1 MDESGSRND
10 PEPYQPPVAL
20 MNPVTP
26 EEDSSLSEQKELRPP
41 MGLIAASVC
50 GLIAA
55 VFYTLANIALRSCV
69 NVDPFL
75 VSAVKAAP
83 TVILLGP
90 FLAWMYSRGDRIAT
104 STKMVRR
111 FIVASLLG
119 QIVGNAAFQIA
130 LGVIG
135 LAASVPITLGVLII
149 GSAVLGRVF
158 LGEPVR
164 VNTVVSMVT
173 LIFAVVVLSLP
184 GSESPPSTT
193 SSLPFWAGAICAA
206 ASGAAY
212 SVFGVA
218 MRQALTGGLSATLTM
233 FISGVV
239 GSVAL
244 WAIVFSWIGVG
255 PLSSIT
261 ISQWGIMS
269 AAGVCNL
276 SAFAALSASLKSLPV
291 VAVNLINATQ
301 VAMAAVAGVLLFAE
315 PITVWL
321 VTGISLTFIGLMVL
335 AGGRKAEAN

>member
-1 MDESGSRND
+1 MDESGSCND
-10 PEPYQPPVAL
+10 LDPYQSPVAL
-20 MNPVTP
+20 MEPDTP
-26 EEDSSLSEQKELRPP
+26 LVDPSSSNQKELRPP
-41 MGLIAASVC
+41 MGLDAASIC

-69 NVDPFL
+69 EVDPFL
-75 VSAVKAAP
+75 VSAGKAAP

-90 FLAWMYSRGDRIAT
+90 FLAWMFARGDRIAT
-104 STKMVRR
+104 STKMVPR
-111 FIVASLLG
+111 FILASLLG

-149 GSAVLGRVF
+149 GSAILGRVF
-158 LGEPVR
+158 LSEPVR
-164 VNTVVSMVT
+164 ANTVISMVT
-173 LIFAVVVLSLP
+173 LIVAVVFLSLP
-184 GSESPPSTT
+184 GSEPASSAT
-193 SSLPFWAGAICAA
+193 SSLPVWAGALCAA

-218 MRQALTGGLSATLTM
+218 MRQALTGGMSATLTM

-239 GSVAL
+239 GSIAL
-244 WAIVFSWIGVG
+244 WAIVFSWIGVV

-261 ISQWGIMS
+261 IAQWGMMS

-315 PITVWL
+315 PVTFWL
-321 VTGISLTFIGLMVL
+321 VAGILLTFIGLMVL
-335 AGGRKAEAN
+335 AGGRKPPAN

>member
-1 MDESGSRND
+1 MDESGSFND
-10 PEPYQPPVAL
+10 MDPYQSPVAL
-20 MNPVTP
+20 MEPAI
-26 EEDSSLSEQKELRPP
+26 SSDDPSAYEQKELRPP
-41 MGLIAASVC
+41 MGLVAASIC
-50 GLIAA
+50 GVIAA

-69 NVDPFL
+69 EVDPFL

-83 TVILLGP
+83 TVFLLAP
-90 FLAWMYSRGDRIAT
+90 FLAWMFFRGDRIAT
-104 STKMVRR
+104 SSKMVPR
-111 FIVASLLG
+111 FILASLLG

-149 GSAVLGRVF
+149 GSAILGRVF

-164 VNTVVSMVT
+164 VNTVISIVT
-173 LIFAVVVLSLP
+173 LIVAVIILSLP
-184 GSESPPSTT
+184 GSEFPSSTT
-193 SSLPFWAGAICAA
+193 SSLPVWAGALCAA

-239 GSVAL
+239 GSIAL
-244 WAIVFSWIGVG
+244 WAIVFSWIDVA

-261 ISQWGIMS
+261 GGQWGVMM

-276 SAFAALSASLKSLPV
+276 TAFIALSAALKSLPV

-301 VAMAAVAGVLLFAE
+301 VAMAAVAGVVLFTE

-321 VTGISLTFIGLMVL
+321 VAGISLTFIGLMVL
-335 AGGRKAEAN
+335 AGGRKTEVS